1 MIEGQRCLKEC
12 TLDSALVSAA
22 KGGQAVFLLFIH
34 KIVLKDMI

>member
-1 MIEGQRCLKEC
+1 MIEGQRRLKEC

-22 KGGQAVFLLFIH
+22 KGGRAVFLLFIH